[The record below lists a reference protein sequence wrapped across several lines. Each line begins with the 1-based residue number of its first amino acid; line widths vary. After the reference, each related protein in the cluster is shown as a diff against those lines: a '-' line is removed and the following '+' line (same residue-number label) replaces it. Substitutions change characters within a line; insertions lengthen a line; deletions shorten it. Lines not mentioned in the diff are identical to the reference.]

1 MIAVVLFVS
10 LAILIFINIPISIAL
25 GLSSAV
31 TLMYAG
37 FPLSSI
43 PSILQ
48 ATVQKFA
55 LLTIPL
61 FVLAGVLMD
70 KGGISKRLIRL
81 ANSMIGPIHG
91 GLGYVA
97 VIAAMFFAAISGSG
111 TATVAAI
118 GSILIPAMV
127 KQGYDAGFSS
137 ALSAI
142 SGSLGTVIPPS
153 ITFIIYG
160 MITGVSISDLFL
172 AGIIPGIIFATIL
185 CLAVLVGARK
195 NGWKSDEAKSTKKE
209 IGKAF
214 ADALWGILSPVIV
227 LGGIYS
233 GIFTPT
239 EAAAVAVVYSFIVSK
254 FVYKELTNQKI
265 KETLFSTA
273 KTTGIILLIIM
284 NAGVF
289 SWVLTQQG
297 IAYQLTDLAL
307 GLTDNKYVMLL
318 VINVIFMAAGC
329 VMDNTSAMYILIP
342 IILPIAQSLGIDLIH
357 LGVVIVL
364 NLSIGQVTPP
374 VGPNLYV
381 AADIGKVKFEE
392 ICRKIVPLLV
402 VSVIALLII
411 TYVPWISTALLP
423 K

>member
-1 MIAVVLFVS
+1 MAAAVLFIS
-10 LAILIFINIPISIAL
+10 LAIFIFLNIPISISL
-25 GLSSAV
+25 GLSSALTLIV
-31 TLMYAG
+31 TG
-37 FPLSSI
+37 SPLGVI
-43 PSILQ
+43 PSMMQ
-48 ATVQKFA
+48 ATVQKFS

-70 KGGISKRLIRL
+70 KGGISKRLINL
-81 ANSMIGPIHG
+81 ADSMMGPIHG

-97 VIAAMFFAAISGSG
+97 VICALFFAAISGSG
-111 TATVAAI
+111 TATVAAM
-118 GSILIPAMV
+118 GSILIPAMI

-160 MITGVSISDLFL
+160 MITGESISDLFL
-172 AGIIPGIIFATIL
+172 AGIIPGITFALIL
-185 CLAVLVGARK
+185 CLTVFYYSKK
-195 NGWKSDEAKSTKKE
+195 NGWKGDKPRASKKE
-209 IGKAF
+209 ILKAF
-214 ADALWGILSPVIV
+214 GGALPGFLSPVIV

-239 EAAAVAVVYSFIVSK
+239 EAAAVAVVYSFIVGK
-254 FVYKELTNQKI
+254 FIYKELDFASF

-284 NAGVF
+284 NAGIF

-297 IAYQLTDLAL
+297 IASRLTEIAI
-307 GLTDNKYVMLL
+307 GLTDNKYLMLL
-318 VINVIFMAAGC
+318 IINFVFLLAGC
-329 VMDNTSAMYILIP
+329 VMDNTSALYILVP
-342 IILPIAQSLGIDLIH
+342 IIMPIAKALGIDMIH
-357 LGVVIVL
+357 LGVVLVL

-381 AADIGKVKFEE
+381 A
-392 ICRKIVPLLV
+392 
-402 VSVIALLII
+402 VSYTHLTLPTIA
-411 TYVPWISTALLP
+411 
-423 K
+423 